1 MTTEEAEE
9 AGMGVGDRVKGLE
22 EMELDVDARELVD
35 SVESVEDWR
44 DLRRKGTDG
53 RRYVGKMLGY
63 AWGSLGLRK
72 RAMVGM

>member
-1 MTTEEAEE
+1 
-9 AGMGVGDRVKGLE
+9 MGVGERVKGFE
-22 EMELDVDARELVD
+22 EMELDVEARELVD

-53 RRYVGKMLGY
+53 RRYVGNMLGY

-72 RAMVGM
+72 SAIVGI